1 MTRNARRIHRTDGIQ
16 AEILDALHRAG
27 CTTQSLSSIG
37 GGCPD
42 LLVAR
47 AGKLWLME
55 LKSADGELAPAQREW
70 SDKWNSPVYLVRTV
84 AQALTTVGLQKQ

>member
-1 MTRNARRIHRTDGIQ
+1 MPRNARRIHRIDGVQ
-16 AEILDALHRAG
+16 AEILDALHRVG

-47 AGKLWLME
+47 AGKMWLME
-55 LKSADGELAPAQREW
+55 LKSDAGELEPSQRQW
-70 SDKWNSPVYLVRTV
+70 SDHWNAPVYLVRTV